1 MNLMQNT
8 TTKPLTPLTPLTPLS
23 PLLAMQRDAQSGNP
37 DVGIPA
43 MTSFLQCWRPR
54 VARSV
59 AVLHRGLR
67 RPRLTREEFVE
78 QTLVVVAAELHECTA
93 RSDSALH
100 AWVSARTT
108 QAVLEMQFDARRLER
123 VDQRAPDDCEAGRAA

>member
-1 MNLMQNT
+1 MTLRH
-8 TTKPLTPLTPLTPLS
+8 KAVVSRLTPV
-23 PLLAMQRDAQSGNP
+23 LAMTRDALSADPQ
-37 DVGIPA
+37 VGLPA
-43 MTSFLQCWRPR
+43 MTTFLHVWRPR

-67 RPRLTREEFVE
+67 GPRLSCDEFTE
-78 QTLVVVAAELHECTA
+78 QALVSVAAQLHECTA

-108 QAVLEMQFDARRLER
+108 QAVLELHFDTREPVLA
-123 VDQRAPDDCEAGRAA
+123 DCTVSDAGETGRAA